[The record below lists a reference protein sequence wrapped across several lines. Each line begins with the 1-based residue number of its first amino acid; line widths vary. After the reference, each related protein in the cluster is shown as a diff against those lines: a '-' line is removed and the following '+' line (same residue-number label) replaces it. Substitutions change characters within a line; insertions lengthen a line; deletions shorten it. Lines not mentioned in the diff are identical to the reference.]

1 MIIVL
6 FDFTK
11 TSVIINTTL
20 LLKEKGMKTVSKWE
34 KRRKRLFHIIEVGS
48 DFDSHSRMY
57 DYANAAAIIL
67 NLAVTI
73 LYTFESIRVPYENIL
88 NVIEQITLLFFV
100 VDYVFRLWTAKYMY
114 EALPEWK
121 AILKYVT
128 SLNGMVDLL
137 SFLPEYLPIFFPG
150 GIIAFRMLRII
161 RIFRLFRINYY
172 FDSLSVIIAV
182 LKSRKQQL
190 ASSVFIIVVLMLAS
204 SLCMYSIEHEVQ
216 PDVFSN
222 AFSGVWWA
230 ASSLLTVGYGDI
242 YPITTLGKIFG
253 IFITFLGVGV
263 VAIPTGIIS
272 AGFVEQYTEMK
283 NAVKVGTEKDMQFIK
298 IPLKEND
305 EWVGKR
311 VCELGLPERVIMA
324 MIKRGDRSMIPRG
337 DVRLLEDDIIIL
349 GAEPYGD
356 EHDEIHLTEMVL
368 REDNPWVGKRI
379 RDLDIS
385 RHSIIILIK
394 RKNKV
399 RIPNGNMVLQEW
411 DHVFMYTDKYVV
423 DATDIGV

>member
-1 MIIVL
+1 MAQ
-6 FDFTK
+6 T
-11 TSVIINTTL
+11 
-20 LLKEKGMKTVSKWE
+20 EKIRIEEKDMKAVSKWE

-48 DFDSHSRMY
+48 DFDSHSRFY
-57 DYANAAAIIL
+57 DYENAAAIIL
-67 NLAVTI
+67 NLTATI
-73 LYTFESIRVPYENIL
+73 LYTFEEIREPYGVFL
-88 NVIEQITLLFFV
+88 NVIQQLTLIFFA
-100 VDYVFRLWTAKYMY
+100 VDYLFRIWTAKFQY
-114 EALPEWK
+114 EAYPEWK
-121 AILKYVT
+121 AILKYMT
-128 SLNGMVDLL
+128 SLSGIIDLL

-150 GIIAFRMLRII
+150 GTVAFRMVRIV

-172 FDSLSVIIAV
+172 FDSLSVITAV
-182 LKSRKQQL
+182 LKNRKQQL
-190 ASSVFIIVVLMLAS
+190 MSSVFIIGMLMIAS
-204 SLCMYSIEHEVQ
+204 SLCMYSLEHEAQ
-216 PDVFSN
+216 PEVFSN
-222 AFSGVWWA
+222 AFSGIWWA

-283 NAVKVGTEKDMQFIK
+283 NAVHVGTERDMQFIK

-305 EWVGKR
+305 DWVGKR
-311 VCELGLPERVIMA
+311 VCELGLPERVVMA
-324 MIKRGDRSMIPRG
+324 MVKRGERNMIPRG
-337 DVRLLEDDIIIL
+337 DMRLLEGDVIIF

-356 EHDEIHLTEMVL
+356 EHDEIHLTELIL

-385 RHSIIILIK
+385 RHSIIILVK

-399 RIPNGNMVLQEW
+399 KIPNGNMVLQEW
-411 DHVFMYTDKYVV
+411 DRVFLYTEQYVV
-423 DATDIGV
+423 DATDIEV